1 MLFCASCS
9 TQEPPA
15 LRYSSCAKPFR
26 FTARPCRQSNFESTP
41 WQTLFSPG
49 TESYDVFGG
58 FDGFALYLLEKGVA
72 LNRLVI
78 YEHARREDGRV
89 IHRVRGID
97 AITQAQAERVN
108 NSLEY
113 MEAFN
118 DPETDAGN
126 DGDNESGD
134 KDEARKDNNT
144 QPLEYTTLIALTAV
158 VAAMYVMLWKAP
170 WLGERNAPNA
180 GNTAHGDDGHG
191 GNVDG
196 SETDAGTDSDNANGD
211 NDNDNGDS
219 NNGDKDGEQLSSAMC
234 RLTWEAPPRCE
245 WGHLLPSGEDLQVT
259 PDGVN

>member
-15 LRYSSCAKPFR
+15 LQHSLCAKPFR
-26 FTARPCRQSNFESTP
+26 FTAIPCCQSNFEPTP
-41 WQTLFSPG
+41 LQTLFSPD
-49 TESYDVFGG
+49 TKSYDVFGG

-89 IHRVRGID
+89 IHRVRGIG

-113 MEAFN
+113 MEA
-118 DPETDAGN
+118 
-126 DGDNESGD
+126 
-134 KDEARKDNNT
+134 RKDNNT
-144 QPLEYTTLIALTAV
+144 QLLKYTTLITLTAV
-158 VAAMYVMLWKAP
+158 IAAKYIMLWKAR
-170 WLGERNAPNA
+170 WLGERNALNA
-180 GNTAHGDDGHG
+180 GNTADGDDGHS
-191 GNVDG
+191 GNFDG
-196 SETDAGTDSDNANGD
+196 PKTDAGTDGDNANGE

-234 RLTWEAPPRCE
+234 WLTWEAPPRCE